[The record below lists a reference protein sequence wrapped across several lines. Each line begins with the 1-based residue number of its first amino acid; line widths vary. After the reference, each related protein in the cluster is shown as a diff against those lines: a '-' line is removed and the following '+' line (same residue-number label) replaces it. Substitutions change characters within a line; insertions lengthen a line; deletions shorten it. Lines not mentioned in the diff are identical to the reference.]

1 LDISDDDSRV
11 DSLEPGGSLVKI
23 ALISDIHGN
32 LTAFDA
38 VLAAIAREKP
48 DQIVCLGDSAAI
60 GPQPHDVLVRLREL
74 GCPVVFGNA
83 DAEMLAPP
91 DDKPDDDEQARKIN
105 EIIHWGAA
113 QLEEADRDFIRSFQ
127 PTVEISLGEAGTLLC
142 CHGSPRSY
150 DDIIRATTPDEEL
163 DTMLAGTE
171 AAVQAGGHTHTRM
184 LRAWRDR
191 EIVNPGS
198 VGLAYQ
204 FFADGSVRVPPWAEF
219 AFLTTSDEG
228 GISLDFRR
236 LSYNRDAAVRAMFER
251 GMPHAEWW
259 SADWR

>member
-1 LDISDDDSRV
+1 M
-11 DSLEPGGSLVKI
+11 KI

-32 LTAFDA
+32 LAAFDA

-105 EIIHWGAA
+105 EIIRWGAA

-163 DTMLAGTE
+163 APMMAGTE
-171 AAVQAGGHTHTRM
+171 ATVQAGGHTHARM
-184 LRAWRDR
+184 LRFWQGR

-204 FFADGSVRVPPWAEF
+204 FPPDGSVKVPPLAEF
-219 AFLTTSDEG
+219 AILSATDDGAVSV
-228 GISLDFRR
+228 DFRR
-236 LSYNRDAAVRAMFER
+236 IGYDQAATVRAMHER
-251 GMPHAEWW
+251 GMPHAAWW
-259 SADWR
+259 AESWH